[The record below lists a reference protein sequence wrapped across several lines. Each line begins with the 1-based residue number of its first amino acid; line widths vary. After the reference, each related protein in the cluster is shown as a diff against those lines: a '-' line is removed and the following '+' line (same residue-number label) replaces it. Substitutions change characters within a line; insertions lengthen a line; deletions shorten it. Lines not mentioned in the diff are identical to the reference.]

1 MQYTNKL
8 KLPQAIY
15 DAIVNDEYDR
25 GESDITVTQLIQPVQ
40 MTKLQMEYEDKLVED
55 IADNIYALMGKSIHY
70 ILEKAESIMP
80 VEKRLY
86 IDIDGVKLGGQ
97 LDRLA
102 LISKDGGFSGK
113 VQDYKIASVWE
124 YIHGLNKE
132 KEEQLNCLAYILNQ
146 NNYPVSE
153 LEIIMIFRDWQKSK
167 AKYDKDYPQQQIAII
182 NISLWPIDN
191 QKAFIEHKI
200 MHFQS
205 DYIFGCT
212 DNDKWATNDVYAV
225 KNNKQKKA
233 LKLFSNYE
241 DAADYVS
248 ANVKAD
254 SIETRKGENKR
265 CDSYCNVKD
274 FCPQYAKL
282 RGILQ

>member
-40 MTKLQMEYEDKLVED
+40 MTKLQMQYKDQLVED

-86 IDIDGVKLGGQ
+86 VDIDGIKLGGQ

-153 LEIIMIFRDWQKSK
+153 LEIVMIFRDWQKSK

-182 NISLWPIDN
+182 NIPLWPEGK
-191 QKAFIEHKI
+191 QKNFIEHKI
-200 MHFQS
+200 FLFNSKNMFE
-205 DYIFGCT
+205 CT
-212 DNDKWATNDVYAV
+212 DNDRWATNDVYAV
-225 KNNKQKKA
+225 KNSKQKKA
-233 LKLFSNYE
+233 LKLFDNYE

-274 FCPQYAKL
+274 FCPQYAKI
-282 RGILQ
+282 RGTI